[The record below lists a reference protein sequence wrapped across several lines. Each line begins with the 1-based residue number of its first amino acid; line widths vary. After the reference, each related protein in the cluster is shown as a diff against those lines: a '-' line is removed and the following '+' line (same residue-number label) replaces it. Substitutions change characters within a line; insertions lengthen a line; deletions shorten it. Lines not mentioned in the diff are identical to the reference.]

1 MSIIL
6 AQLLTFILKNE
17 NFGEVFYL
25 KITELEIIFL
35 QKILF
40 SLRSLRL
47 CVELFIKMLFEHLF

>member
-47 CVELFIKMLFEHLF
+47 CVDFFQ